1 MFMVCLLG
9 GCGSVSNVIILFS
22 SQNFWL
28 TNVEAMT
35 NGWIDSI
42 SFGSFGIA
50 LNELCIGK

>member
-1 MFMVCLLG
+1 MVCLLG